1 MNNQCLRALAVLRNA
16 ERGEDSSFEFTAGIF
31 PLFMMI
37 LIIAFVTIVR
47 SSQMPAWSAA
57 SECARAAVASR
68 DPSLGDAQARRAAVS
83 SLEGNNISATSAQ
96 INISGS
102 WTPGT
107 NVTCRVAYDIDVS
120 GIVGFAELTGGKV
133 PMSVSVSLRVE
144 PYKSVW
150 Q

>member
-1 MNNQCLRALAVLRNA
+1 MNDQWLRARRVLRNA
-16 ERGEDSSFEFTAGIF
+16 ERGEDTSFEFTAGIF
-31 PLFMMI
+31 PLIMMI

-68 DPSLGDAQARRAAVS
+68 DPNQGDAQARRAAVN
-83 SLEGNNISATSAQ
+83 SLEGNNISGNSAQ

-102 WTPGT
+102 WAPGS
-107 NVTCRVAYDIDVS
+107 NVTCQVSYDIDVS
-120 GIVGFAELTGGKV
+120 GIMGFSELTGGKV